1 MQFFESGNMIV
12 FRDTQNKVLAALQSV
27 AGIVERR
34 HTLPILANGLS
45 RKTGCGITNGFPE
58 AGGGGAA
65 AMDADT
71 EATGGDGAPA
81 EASDDDDDGG
91 DGDGDPDRR
100 RGPSTFSPSFA
111 PALLAFAPLSHYV
124 SFGRSRIYQLI
135 SAGEFPKPIKVGKSS
150 RWRKAEIDQWIARQS
165 NQIGG

>member
-1 MQFFESGNMIV
+1 MP
-12 FRDTQNKVLAALQSV
+12 RNKECQISNGMP
-27 AGIVERR
+27 AGTV
-34 HTLPILANGLS
+34 
-45 RKTGCGITNGFPE
+45 CE
-58 AGGGGAA
+58 A
-65 AMDADT
+65 DADS
-71 EATGGDGAPA
+71 AGADGAPPA
-81 EASDDDDDGG
+81 VASDDDDGG

-165 NQIGG
+165 NQVGG